1 MTGRAA
7 FRRKRWTASFF
18 FFLLCKFVYRRLSSW
33 FLSILNIHH
42 APKES
47 NLRQKNN
54 KCRATAICWSSAKFV
69 CGREWGAAPANKA
82 AEGPA
87 QERERQASAR
97 SLARKSHS
105 REGGSAIWCLRRRHL
120 PCPRVRLRRP
130 RVRLRRPRLSRQ
142 RRGVEED

>member
-7 FRRKRWTASFF
+7 FRRKSWTASFF
-18 FFLLCKFVYRRLSSW
+18 FFLLCKFVYKRLSSW

-42 APKES
+42 SPKES

-69 CGREWGAAPANKA
+69 CGREWGAAPANMA

-97 SLARKSHS
+97 SLARRSHS
-105 REGGSAIWCLRRRHL
+105 RGRKRNLMSSSSSSSMSSCSSSSSSPESSEERSRRRL
-120 PCPRVRLRRP
+120 KN
-130 RVRLRRPRLSRQ
+130 
-142 RRGVEED
+142 G